1 MTQTNITVLIAQLEE
16 YIQNA
21 RTQIGVDA
29 ARESYWRGV
38 LFGLELALLEA
49 RKAQAVSEPLPTQP
63 EPAATDEFYSIVN
76 ELVFEH
82 LGKVIALC
90 EARIKRE
97 LLVYN
102 ARVTR
107 YELLKAIRRV
117 AQVETPSDQEIQAN
131 PDFPQP

>member
-1 MTQTNITVLIAQLEE
+1 MEDRVNDLSAQLEA
-16 YIQNA
+16 YIQDT

-49 RKAQAVSEPLPTQP
+49 RKAHAAPEPLPTQP
-63 EPAATDEFYSIVN
+63 EPAATGEFYSAVN
-76 ELVFEH
+76 ELVFDYLSRLIE
-82 LGKVIALC
+82 LYEV
-90 EARIKRE
+90 RIKRE

-107 YELLKAIRRV
+107 HELLKAIRR
-117 AQVETPSDQEIQAN
+117 AAHIETPSEQEMQAN
-131 PDFPQP
+131 PDLPQS